1 MEDDTEDERPT
12 HCMIQAFQRI
22 AVIGTS
28 GSGKTTL
35 ACQLADRLG
44 LPHVELDALHWDA
57 NWTMAPLPVFR
68 ERVARALAGDAWVV
82 DGNYSKVRDVVWP
95 RAQLIVW
102 LDYGLPVIF
111 WRLFWRSLRRS
122 LSREELWNGNRE
134 RLRDQFL
141 SRDSLFLW
149 ALQTNRRHRA
159 EYVALLGRPEHA
171 HLKLVRLRSPGAA
184 RAWLACQARAH

>member
-1 MEDDTEDERPT
+1 
-12 HCMIQAFQRI
+12 MIQAFQRI
-22 AVIGTS
+22 AVVGTS

-35 ACQLADRLG
+35 ARQLAGRLG
-44 LPHVELDALHWDA
+44 VPHVELDALHWDA

-68 ERVARALAGDAWVV
+68 ERVARALAGNAWVA
-82 DGNYSKVRDVVWP
+82 DGNYSKARDLVWP

-111 WRLFWRSLRRS
+111 WRLFWRSLRRGM
-122 LSREELWNGNRE
+122 LREDLWNGNRE
-134 RLRDQFL
+134 RLRDQFC

-149 ALQTNRRHRA
+149 ALQTDRRHRA

-171 HLKLVRLRSPGAA
+171 HLQLVQLRSPAA
-184 RAWLACQARAH
+184 TRMWLACQARAHEPLTKPHGPL